1 MEMLDLVIIACNAP
15 PPSTLSHISLVAVL
29 FITEVSLNKTL
40 YKRRGLTLRVLPFD
54 PTQLHVC
61 TLQS

>member
-1 MEMLDLVIIACNAP
+1 MEMLDLVINTCNAP

-29 FITEVSLNKTL
+29 FITEVSL
-40 YKRRGLTLRVLPFD
+40 YKRRVLTLRVLPFD